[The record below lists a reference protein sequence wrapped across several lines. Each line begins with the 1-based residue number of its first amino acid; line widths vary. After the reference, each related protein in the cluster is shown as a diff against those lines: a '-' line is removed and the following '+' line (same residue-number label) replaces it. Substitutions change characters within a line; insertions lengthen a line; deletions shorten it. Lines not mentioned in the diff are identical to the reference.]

1 MKDSDLDKKEFDLI
15 VIGTG
20 VAATTAAYKCKSA
33 GWSVAIIDSRPFG
46 GTCALRGCDPKKVLV
61 GAADIV
67 ESVTR
72 MKNYGISNE
81 NKCDSEKDPLIKIK
95 WKELMNFKR
104 TFTEPVPKNRE
115 ESFHKAGITTFH
127 GIAKF
132 TAPNSIKIIENNNHN
147 EDNNNNDILHNQNK
161 FYNKIE
167 DNPGYE
173 GVGDRE
179 KVIEGKFIL
188 ISTGSTPIPLKI
200 QGKEHLMT
208 SDQFLD
214 LDNLPSKIVFVGGGY
229 ISFEFAHIA
238 ARAGSR
244 VTILHRSEKPLS
256 NFDSDLVNVLLQKS
270 QDIGIDI
277 KLNAP
282 VNKIEKVT
290 ENPEGFLIYFSNN
303 DKEGKNDTI
312 KADLV
317 VHGAGRVPN
326 LSNLNLDVGNIKY
339 DSRKGVSVNEYLQ
352 SISNSSVYSAG
363 DVSDTQGL
371 PLTPVASYEG
381 EIVASNLLQGNHL
394 KPNYKGI
401 PSVVFTIPP
410 LSSVGMLEEEAKEK
424 GLIYKVTHQNSS
436 NWYSSKRINEKFSAF
451 KILIEESSQGSGG
464 GESNNTENSKIL
476 GAHILGHNSEEVINI
491 FALAI
496 RLGLSKEKIKD
507 MLFSYPTN
515 SYDVNYML

>member
-1 MKDSDLDKKEFDLI
+1 MKNSNLDRNVFDLI

-20 VAATTAAYKCKSA
+20 VAATTIAHKCKSA

-61 GAADIV
+61 GAAEIV

-72 MKNYGISNE
+72 MKNKGIFYE
-81 NKCDSEKDPLIKIK
+81 DKCESESDAPVKIK
-95 WKELMNFKR
+95 WNDLMKFKR

-115 ESFHKAGITTFH
+115 DSFDTAGIITFH
-127 GIAKF
+127 GIAQF
-132 TAPNSIKIIENNNHN
+132 TSSNSIKIIGNNHGNDIYRDNDIANDKNKFYNHN
-147 EDNNNNDILHNQNK
+147 EDNHRYGK
-161 FYNKIE
+161 REK
-167 DNPGYE
+167 
-173 GVGDRE
+173 E

-200 QGKEHLMT
+200 QGEEHLIT

-238 ARAGSR
+238 ARAGSQ
-244 VTILHRSEKPLS
+244 VTILHRSEKPLG
-256 NFDSDLVNVLLQKS
+256 NFDSDLVSLLLQKS
-270 QDIGIDI
+270 KDVGIDI
-277 KLNAP
+277 KLNAS
-282 VNKIEKVT
+282 VNKIEKTT
-290 ENPEGFLIYFSNN
+290 ESSKGFIVYFSNN
-303 DKEGKNDTI
+303 NEDGKDDTI

-326 LSNLNLDVGNIKY
+326 ISNLNLDTGNIKY
-339 DSRKGVSVNEYLQ
+339 DSKKGITVNEYLQ
-352 SISNSSVYSAG
+352 SVSNSSVYSAG
-363 DVSDTQGL
+363 DVSDTRGL

-381 EIVASNLLQGNHL
+381 KIVASNLLQGNHL

-424 GLIYKVTHQNSS
+424 GLKYKINHQNTS

-451 KILIEESSQGSGG
+451 KVLIEESSEYDDGDSDDD
-464 GESNNTENSKIL
+464 NTENNKIL

-496 RLGLSKEKIKD
+496 RLDLSKEKIKD

-515 SYDVNYML
+515 SYDINYML

>member
-72 MKNYGISNE
+72 MKNKGISNE
-81 NKCDSEKDPLIKIK
+81 IKCDSERDSLIKIN

-115 ESFHKAGITTFH
+115 DSFHKAGITSFH
-127 GIAKF
+127 GIAQF
-132 TAPNSIKIIENNNHN
+132 TASNSIKIIENNNHN
-147 EDNNNNDILHNQNK
+147 GDDNNNDIVHNQNK
-161 FYNKIE
+161 FYNKKK
-167 DNPGYE
+167 DNHGY
-173 GVGDRE
+173 GGGDRE
-179 KVIEGKFIL
+179 KIIEGKFIL

-200 QGKEHLMT
+200 QGKEHLIT

-238 ARAGSR
+238 ARAGSQ
-244 VTILHRSEKPLS
+244 VTILHRSEKPLG
-256 NFDSDLVNVLLQKS
+256 NFDSNLVNVLLQKS

-290 ENPEGFLIYFSNN
+290 EYSEGFLIYFSNN
-303 DKEGKNDTI
+303 YKDGKIDTI

-371 PLTPVASYEG
+371 PLTPVASYEA

-464 GESNNTENSKIL
+464 GESNNTENSRIL

>member
-1 MKDSDLDKKEFDLI
+1 MKESDSDRNAFDLI

-20 VAATTAAYKCKSA
+20 VAATTVAYKCKSA

-67 ESVTR
+67 ESVSR
-72 MKNYGISNE
+72 MKNNGISNGD
-81 NKCDSEKDPLIKIK
+81 KCNSESDTLVKIK
-95 WKELMNFKR
+95 WSDLMKFKR

-115 ESFHKAGITTFH
+115 DSFHKAGIITFH
-127 GIAKF
+127 GIAQF
-132 TAPNSIKIIENNNHN
+132 TSSNSIKIIENNHGN
-147 EDNNNNDILHNQNK
+147 DNYSDNDIVSDKNK
-161 FYNKIE
+161 FYNSKE
-167 DNPGYE
+167 DNHRYGK
-173 GVGDRE
+173 RE
-179 KVIEGKFIL
+179 KEKDIEGKFIL
-188 ISTGSTPIPLKI
+188 ISTGSTPISLKI
-200 QGKEHLMT
+200 QGIEHLVT

-238 ARAGSR
+238 ARAGSQ
-244 VTILHRSEKPLS
+244 VTILHRSEKPLG
-256 NFDSDLVNVLLQKS
+256 NFDSDLVNMLLQKS

-277 KLNAP
+277 KLNAS

-290 ENPEGFLIYFSNN
+290 ESSEGFIVYYSNR
-303 DKEGKNDTI
+303 DKDGKIDTI

-326 LSNLNLDVGNIKY
+326 IGNLNLDVGNIKY
-339 DSRKGVSVNEYLQ
+339 DSKKGIEVNEYLQ

-363 DVSDTQGL
+363 DVSNTQGL

-381 EIVASNLLQGNHL
+381 EIVALNLLQGNHL

-424 GLIYKVTHQNSS
+424 GLKYKVNHQNTSK
-436 NWYSSKRINEKFSAF
+436 WYSSKRINEKFSAF
-451 KILIEESSQGSGG
+451 KVLIEESSGDENNIGN
-464 GESNNTENSKIL
+464 SNIL
-476 GAHILGHNSEEVINI
+476 GVHILGHNSEEVINI
-491 FALAI
+491 FALVI

-515 SYDVNYML
+515 SYDITYML

>member
-1 MKDSDLDKKEFDLI
+1 M
-15 VIGTG
+15 
-20 VAATTAAYKCKSA
+20 
-33 GWSVAIIDSRPFG
+33 
-46 GTCALRGCDPKKVLV
+46 
-61 GAADIV
+61 
-67 ESVTR
+67 
-72 MKNYGISNE
+72 
-81 NKCDSEKDPLIKIK
+81 
-95 WKELMNFKR
+95 
-104 TFTEPVPKNRE
+104 
-115 ESFHKAGITTFH
+115 
-127 GIAKF
+127 
-132 TAPNSIKIIENNNHN
+132 
-147 EDNNNNDILHNQNK
+147 
-161 FYNKIE
+161 
-167 DNPGYE
+167 
-173 GVGDRE
+173 
-179 KVIEGKFIL
+179 
-188 ISTGSTPIPLKI
+188 
-200 QGKEHLMT
+200 
-208 SDQFLD
+208 
-214 LDNLPSKIVFVGGGY
+214 DNLPSKIVFVGGGY

-238 ARAGSR
+238 ARAGSQ
-244 VTILHRSEKPLS
+244 VTILHRSEKPLG

-290 ENPEGFLIYFSNN
+290 EYSEGFLIYFSNN
-303 DKEGKNDTI
+303 NKDGKIDTI

-339 DSRKGVSVNEYLQ
+339 DSKKGVSVNEYLQ

-381 EIVASNLLQGNHL
+381 EIVALNLLQGNHL

-424 GLIYKVTHQNSS
+424 GLKYKVNHQSSS

-451 KILIEESSQGSGG
+451 KILIEESTEGSCGG
-464 GESNNTENSKIL
+464 GDDGNNTENSKIL

-496 RLGLSKEKIKD
+496 RLGLSKEKIKN

-515 SYDVNYML
+515 SYDINYML

>member
-1 MKDSDLDKKEFDLI
+1 
-15 VIGTG
+15 
-20 VAATTAAYKCKSA
+20 
-33 GWSVAIIDSRPFG
+33 
-46 GTCALRGCDPKKVLV
+46 
-61 GAADIV
+61 
-67 ESVTR
+67 
-72 MKNYGISNE
+72 
-81 NKCDSEKDPLIKIK
+81 
-95 WKELMNFKR
+95 
-104 TFTEPVPKNRE
+104 
-115 ESFHKAGITTFH
+115 
-127 GIAKF
+127 
-132 TAPNSIKIIENNNHN
+132 
-147 EDNNNNDILHNQNK
+147 
-161 FYNKIE
+161 
-167 DNPGYE
+167 
-173 GVGDRE
+173 
-179 KVIEGKFIL
+179 
-188 ISTGSTPIPLKI
+188 
-200 QGKEHLMT
+200 
-208 SDQFLD
+208 
-214 LDNLPSKIVFVGGGY
+214 
-229 ISFEFAHIA
+229 
-238 ARAGSR
+238 
-244 VTILHRSEKPLS
+244 
-256 NFDSDLVNVLLQKS
+256 
-270 QDIGIDI
+270 
-277 KLNAP
+277 
-282 VNKIEKVT
+282 
-290 ENPEGFLIYFSNN
+290 
-303 DKEGKNDTI
+303 
-312 KADLV
+312 

-464 GESNNTENSKIL
+464 GESNNTENSRIL